1 MIKRRI
7 FIVPCIAV
15 MLMASVLA
23 IRQCAIRKSISM
35 SNACIGN
42 LRHIEAA
49 KDNYALENGKSN
61 GWAWAT
67 DEEAFD
73 ELVEER
79 AGSAMK
85 GYPACPA
92 SSSVHIIPRSATQSA
107 ASYKVNPIG
116 SNPVCKVAPR
126 RHCLP

>member
-23 IRQCAIRKSISM
+23 IRQCNTSNSHSM
-35 SNACIGN
+35 ACIGN
-42 LRHIEAA
+42 LRRIEAA
-49 KDNYALENGKSN
+49 KDQYALENGKSN

-67 DEEAFD
+67 DEKAFY
-73 ELVEER
+73 ELVEGKEWY
-79 AGSAMK
+79 MK
-85 GYPACPA
+85 AYEVCPA
-92 SSSVHIIPRSATQSA
+92 SSSIHIIPRSATQSA

-116 SNPVCKVAPR
+116 SNAVCKVAPR